1 MTGFAFAADDST
13 DAENDAED
21 AVTVPYE
28 ENETGDLYLSSV
40 NWEQVTF
47 AIMKSEGYEALKVQ
61 SEDTLADW
69 GRLNEKYE
77 DRHPTQR
84 LHLLAVLF
92 KSEAGKRQGEMNDHS
107 AGLTDSKAP
116 ESHDEVAGDRTSY
129 ALYASDLEAIDWSG
143 LTDEETEMLEEG
155 DIDADRLGFD
165 TTFDG
170 PKLLKVF
177 GERLPIAVEEVGDM
191 QKAVDILQDLPAE
204 PSYYDEDDGLVE
216 SSDTSVFTGSSEP
229 DTTESVED
237 DSDDEATEDNDSKY
251 PDFNLAENPE
261 RVNEVQV
268 KALRG
273 HNGSP
278 ERLHV
283 SNIDSRRTMQTM
295 CNAEA
300 DADNT
305 RKGAM
310 KRLKERRSALQG
322 DDDEETEETEET
334 DADDDTDEELNADK
348 LAQQF
353 GFGDIEKQAMQYRVE
368 NDDAED
374 LEEAAKQVAD
384 I

>member
-1 MTGFAFAADDST
+1 MTGFAFADDDST
-13 DAENDAED
+13 DAETPADDAED
-21 AVTVPYE
+21 VSFI
-28 ENETGDLYLSSV
+28 ENETGDLYLLSV
-40 NWEQVTF
+40 NWEQATF
-47 AIMKSEGYEALKVQ
+47 AVMKSEGYEALKVQ

-69 GRLNEKYE
+69 DRLSEKYE

-92 KSEAGKRQGEMNDHS
+92 KSEAGKRQGSENDHA
-107 AGLTDSKAP
+107 AGLIDSKAP
-116 ESHDEVAGDRTSY
+116 ESHDEVAGEDRHSY
-129 ALYASDLEAIDWSG
+129 ALYASDLEAVDWSG
-143 LTDEETEMLEEG
+143 LSDREEEMLEEG
-155 DIDADRLGFD
+155 DIDAEGLGFD

-170 PKLLKVF
+170 PKLLEVN
-177 GERLPIAVEEVGDM
+177 GERLPIAVEEAGDM
-191 QKAVDILQDLPAE
+191 EDAVDTLQGLPAE

-216 SSDTSVFTGSSEP
+216 SSDTSTFSGDSEP
-229 DTTESVED
+229 ETTEAVED
-237 DSDDEATEDNDSKY
+237 DSDDEATEDSDSKY
-251 PDFNLAENPE
+251 PDFDLAEHPE

-283 SNIDSRRTMQTM
+283 SNIESRRTMQTM

-310 KRLKERRSALQG
+310 KRLKERRSALKG
-322 DDDEETEETEET
+322 DDEEA
-334 DADDDTDEELNADK
+334 DADDEADEEYDADK
-348 LAQQF
+348 LAEQF
-353 GFGDIEKQAMQYRVE
+353 DFGDIEKDAMEYRVRE
-368 NDDAED
+368 DKAED
-374 LEEAAKQVAD
+374 LKEAARQVAD